1 MKMPEV
7 QKHFLALMDRPGDYL
22 LIDISKLDIANGYQP
37 NNLAELDT
45 FTMYFDASEI
55 LDAIKRANIADER
68 YINGTLVIQDNQK
81 HKPLPVIDR
90 DFYDNFRID
99 LFLKE
104 HLDDKNVLNMI
115 INKFGSY
122 VKDEEVLAKFKSAMR
137 SGNIVQ
143 ASEVVFSVPYLEM
156 RKFIVYLVELRNKE
170 KEKIKE
176 QELIRDK
183 AA

>member
-7 QKHFLALMDRPGDYL
+7 QKHFLALMDRPGDCL

-45 FTMYFDASEI
+45 FTMCFGTPEI
-55 LDAIKRANIADER
+55 LASIKRANIADER
-68 YINGTLVIQDNQK
+68 YLNGTLVIQDNQK

-99 LFLKE
+99 IFLKD
-104 HLDDKNVLNMI
+104 HTVDKNVLNMI
-115 INKFGSY
+115 INKFGSF
-122 VKDEEVLAKFKSAMR
+122 VKDEDILEKFKIAMR
-137 SGNIVQ
+137 SNNINQ
-143 ASEVVFSVPYLEM
+143 ALEVVFSIPYLEM
-156 RKFIVYLVELRNKE
+156 RKFIVYLIELRNEE
-170 KEKIKE
+170 KVKVKKR
-176 QELIRDK
+176 ELIRDK

>member
-7 QKHFLALMDRPGDYL
+7 QKHFLALMDRPGDC
-22 LIDISKLDIANGYQP
+22 IFVDISKLDIANGYQP

-45 FTMYFDASEI
+45 FTMYFSTPEI
-55 LDAIKRANIADER
+55 IEAIKRANIADER

-81 HKPLPVIDR
+81 HKPLPIIDR

-99 LFLKE
+99 LFLKD
-104 HLDDKNVLNMI
+104 HMDDKNTMNMI
-115 INKFGSY
+115 INKFGSFI
-122 VKDEEVLAKFKSAMR
+122 KDEEVLAKFKDAIR
-137 SGNIVQ
+137 SNNVTQ
-143 ASEVVFSVPYLEM
+143 ALEVVFSMPYLTI
-156 RKFIVYLVELRNKE
+156 RKFIVYLIELRDQE
-170 KEKIKE
+170 KEKMKE